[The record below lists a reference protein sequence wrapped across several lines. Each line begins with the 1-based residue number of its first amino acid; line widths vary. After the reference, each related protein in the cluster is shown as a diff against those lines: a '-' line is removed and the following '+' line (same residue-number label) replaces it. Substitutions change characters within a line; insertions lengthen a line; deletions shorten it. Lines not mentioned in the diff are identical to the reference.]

1 MMRIPE
7 PSEGGSKET
16 ESGKDITMA
25 KPDERHNELLKIKF
39 SSSGD
44 GGSGR
49 GGVGC
54 SIQTL
59 GIGDPVGS
67 AVYLEEYCVH
77 RGGEPVQMMVGWGA
91 HSGDQSPPAER

>member
-16 ESGKDITMA
+16 ESRKDITMA

-49 GGVGC
+49 GGWLFH
-54 SIQTL
+54 S
-59 GIGDPVGS
+59 DPGNW
-67 AVYLEEYCVH
+67 
-77 RGGEPVQMMVGWGA
+77 R
-91 HSGDQSPPAER
+91 HSGLCSVPGGIRCTPGQRAYPNDDAAGRTQWRSESTS